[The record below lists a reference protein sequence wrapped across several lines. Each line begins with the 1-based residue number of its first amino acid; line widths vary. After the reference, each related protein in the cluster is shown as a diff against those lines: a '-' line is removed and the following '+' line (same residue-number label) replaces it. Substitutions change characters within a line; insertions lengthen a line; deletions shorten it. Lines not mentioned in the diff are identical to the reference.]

1 MTAVEL
7 ASLLVVV
14 DVTTSVE
21 DIGEA
26 TNACVLTTVEEE
38 LGSITEV
45 LVGAEETDA
54 SIVVVYTLVSI
65 TVELAPV
72 EVNVVVNVFTMNALF
87 CTT

>member
-1 MTAVEL
+1 MTSVEL
-7 ASLLVVV
+7 ASLLVVA
-14 DVTTSVE
+14 TSVE

-26 TNACVLTTVEEE
+26 TNTCVLATVEEE